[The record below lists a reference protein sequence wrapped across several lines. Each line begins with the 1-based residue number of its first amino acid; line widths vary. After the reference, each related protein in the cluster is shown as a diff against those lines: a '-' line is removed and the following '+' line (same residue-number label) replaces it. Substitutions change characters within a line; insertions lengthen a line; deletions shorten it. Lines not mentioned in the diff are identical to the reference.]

1 MHIHMAVDKIVFEC
15 ISIKIYLNIYDN
27 GASIAPTS
35 TILSHVQVSIQI

>member
-27 GASIAPTS
+27 GAYIAP